1 MADGVDGAK
10 VINAVLA
17 PLANRSARTGNFALM
32 LRLVEF
38 IGHHRTK

>member
-1 MADGVDGAK
+1 MADGVDGVK

-17 PLANRSARTGNFALM
+17 SPRKPPCEDGNFALM